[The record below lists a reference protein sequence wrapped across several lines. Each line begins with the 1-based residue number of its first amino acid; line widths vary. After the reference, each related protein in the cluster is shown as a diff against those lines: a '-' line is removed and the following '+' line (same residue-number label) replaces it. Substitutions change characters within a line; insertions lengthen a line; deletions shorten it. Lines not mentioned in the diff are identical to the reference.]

1 MIHHQYNKFIG
12 SYCLQPFTISNDFH
26 ELIRFIY
33 PRHVI
38 LHTTQNRNT
47 KINGRNKYIDEVEDE
62 ETLMSSFMN
71 KSKTVP
77 VRVIDKTERQESCL
91 YRLLC
96 ILSFLFVLGFDKD
109 SATFSGQFEEQKK
122 GPMSDGCG
130 SHVTTKFNK
139 YF

>member
-47 KINGRNKYIDEVEDE
+47 KINGRNKYIDEAEDE

-96 ILSFLFVLGFDKD
+96 ILSFLLFWVLTRILQL
-109 SATFSGQFEEQKK
+109 SL
-122 GPMSDGCG
+122 G
-130 SHVTTKFNK
+130 SLKNK
-139 YF
+139 RRDPCQMVVGLM